1 MNKKNTQ
8 LRVLIIYF
16 SLSGQSRGLI
26 NLLAAGIRNQN
37 IFVTIEQ
44 IQPRK
49 KIGFPLGTLWRT
61 VKMMF
66 STFFR
71 ARIPIQKLSSQ
82 CYENYQLIILAGPT
96 WSYNPS
102 GPILSLLDSEGKAL
116 FKDQRV
122 LPLIS
127 CRGYHRLHNV
137 LLRIQ
142 LKRYGARL
150 EESLIFAHPISEPW
164 STIGVFLKSAGY
176 RPEQISLL
184 KSHYSH
190 FGHTTDQLQQV
201 KRYGNLI
208 GKALLKNESID
219 LKSSSA
225 QKLVP
230 GYHR

>member
-1 MNKKNTQ
+1 
-8 LRVLIIYF
+8 
-16 SLSGQSRGLI
+16 
-26 NLLAAGIRNQN
+26 
-37 IFVTIEQ
+37 
-44 IQPRK
+44 
-49 KIGFPLGTLWRT
+49 
-61 VKMMF
+61 MMF

-102 GPILSLLDSEGKAL
+102 GPILSLLDSEGNVL

-127 CRGYHRLHNV
+127 CRGYHRLHNI
-137 LLRIQ
+137 LLRLQ

-150 EESLIFAHPISEPW
+150 EESLIFAHPTSEPW
-164 STIGVFLKSAGY
+164 STLGVFLKSAGY

-190 FGHTTDQLQQV
+190 FGHTTDQLLQA

-230 GYHR
+230 GYHRSINRERYARESPRANDARTTNIQVPLSTEAERRSYLLIKPSYIETLKPT